1 MLKCRDDVGTWAV
14 HTLVSELRGAVAV
27 VHLGVREPS
36 APAHEPAFDLGA
48 NGVAIHI
55 MLGEDPP
62 EEYANLQEALHFF
75 VDPCNPT
82 RYLTQLSS
90 A

>member
-14 HTLVSELRGAVAV
+14 HTLVLEPRRAVAIKY
-27 VHLGVREPS
+27 LGVREPS
-36 APAHEPAFDLGA
+36 APAHEPGLHLCAKR
-48 NGVAIHI
+48 VRIHI
-55 MLGEDPP
+55 VLGQDLP

-82 RYLTQLSS
+82 VQLTQEKS
-90 A
+90 